1 VDALIVLGG
10 VEFTTKRQYDVT
22 FLQDIPLPVSLIGL
36 IRDPDDGADGDPRE
50 DQMAHPNENLV
61 REGFA
66 AFQKGDLFTLRY
78 QVFAD
83 DIRYHIPGWSPIAGD
98 HESTAQV
105 IQLFTRLFELS
116 GATFRIDLHD
126 VVVNDEH
133 AAALFIIRTTSSAH
147 TGGELRCLSR
157 LPRGVPHIGELL
169 HIYGSFSPGLGFS
182 S

>member
-1 VDALIVLGG
+1 VGALIVLGG

-22 FLQDIPLPVSLIGL
+22 FLPDIPLPVSLMGL

-66 AFQKGDLFTLRY
+66 AFQKGDLDTLRY

-83 DIRYHIPGWSPIAGD
+83 DIRYHIPGRSPIAGD
-98 HESTAQV
+98 HEGTAQV

-116 GATFRIDLHD
+116 GATFRIELHD
-126 VVVNDEH
+126 VVVNAEH
-133 AAALFIIRTTSSAH
+133 AAALFTIRAELAGSLIRTTFSAH
-147 TGGELRCLSR
+147 TGGELRCLSGSP
-157 LPRGVPHIGELL
+157 PRAAAHIGELL
-169 HIYGSFSPGLGFS
+169 LI
-182 S
+182 